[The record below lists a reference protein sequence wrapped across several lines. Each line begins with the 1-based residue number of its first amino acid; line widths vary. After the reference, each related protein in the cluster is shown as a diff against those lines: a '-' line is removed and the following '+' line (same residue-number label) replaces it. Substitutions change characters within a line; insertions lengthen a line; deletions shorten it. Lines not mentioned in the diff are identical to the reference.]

1 MMTDHLVILRP
12 KWLLNILD
20 GSKRVEFRAGR
31 SRRAP
36 YGKVTAGD
44 RLWLKASGGNVWGV
58 AYAQKTSSG
67 GPLHSFELAV
77 LLMDSDVRST
87 IDDEWAERVM
97 TSRYVTVVR
106 VDRVERLTT
115 TIDVSDIRGT
125 RQDAWQV
132 LDREDANLIWTRYYH
147 ALVAAEEAVA

>member
-1 MMTDHLVILRP
+1 MTDHLVILRP

-31 SRRAP
+31 DRRAP
-36 YGKVTAGD
+36 HGKVTAGD

-58 AYAQKTSSG
+58 AYVETVYTG
-67 GPLHSFELAV
+67 GPLHSFDLA
-77 LLMDSDVRST
+77 LMMLDSDVRAT
-87 IDDEWAERVM
+87 IDDEWAQKVM
-97 TSRYVTVVR
+97 TAKYVTAVR

-115 TIDVSDIRGT
+115 TIDVSDIRGK

-132 LDREDANLIWTRYYH
+132 LDPEDANLLWTRYYH
-147 ALVAAEEAVA
+147 AIVADEGAAA